1 MDVLMYLRKSR
12 AEELHDTTE
21 ETLRRHK
28 EQLMDLSV
36 QRGYHIIATYEEV
49 VSGES
54 LYARPQML
62 ALLSAVETGNFDA
75 VLVMDIDRLGRGSMA
90 EQGLIFDTFR
100 RSKTRIITPEKVY
113 DLSND
118 SDEEITE
125 LQSFIARRELKI
137 IKKRL
142 HRGVMKTFNDGYY
155 IANAPYGYRK
165 TKKDKRPTLEIYE
178 PEAKFVRMIFD
189 MYVNSGIGTQTIAEQ
204 INSLGAKPQRS
215 EKFNRSTVAYIIK
228 NPVYIGKVTWDKTKY
243 TKENGTRK
251 AAVNRENMKVVD
263 GVHPAIIEEETFS
276 RAQEIMK
283 KQWHK
288 KYFDGTVKNPLAGL
302 VICGNC
308 GRKMMRH
315 PAGGKSKEP
324 FVLCR
329 TKSCIPSVSAA
340 ELEAAVL
347 EDIKKQLR
355 ALDADI
361 DQSVPPDVSAFDKSI
376 QTAEN
381 EIKQLSHQTAKTYD
395 LLEQGI
401 YDVDTFIERRD
412 ALDKRTAFLKK
423 YIASEQER
431 RQSVIDSDRRI
442 ASAKIHNVLDVYD
455 SSDATQRNALLR
467 SIVDSITYFR
477 PSTPYRAPF
486 SITVKLKIY

>member
-100 RSKTRIITPEKVY
+100 RSKTKIITPEKVY

-178 PEAKFVRMIFD
+178 PEAKFDF
-189 MYVNSGIGTQTIAEQ
+189 
-204 INSLGAKPQRS
+204 
-215 EKFNRSTVAYIIK
+215 
-228 NPVYIGKVTWDKTKY
+228 
-243 TKENGTRK
+243 
-251 AAVNRENMKVVD
+251 
-263 GVHPAIIEEETFS
+263 
-276 RAQEIMK
+276 
-283 KQWHK
+283 
-288 KYFDGTVKNPLAGL
+288 
-302 VICGNC
+302 
-308 GRKMMRH
+308 
-315 PAGGKSKEP
+315 
-324 FVLCR
+324 
-329 TKSCIPSVSAA
+329 
-340 ELEAAVL
+340 
-347 EDIKKQLR
+347 
-355 ALDADI
+355 
-361 DQSVPPDVSAFDKSI
+361 
-376 QTAEN
+376 
-381 EIKQLSHQTAKTYD
+381 
-395 LLEQGI
+395 
-401 YDVDTFIERRD
+401 
-412 ALDKRTAFLKK
+412 
-423 YIASEQER
+423 
-431 RQSVIDSDRRI
+431 
-442 ASAKIHNVLDVYD
+442 
-455 SSDATQRNALLR
+455 
-467 SIVDSITYFR
+467 
-477 PSTPYRAPF
+477 
-486 SITVKLKIY
+486 